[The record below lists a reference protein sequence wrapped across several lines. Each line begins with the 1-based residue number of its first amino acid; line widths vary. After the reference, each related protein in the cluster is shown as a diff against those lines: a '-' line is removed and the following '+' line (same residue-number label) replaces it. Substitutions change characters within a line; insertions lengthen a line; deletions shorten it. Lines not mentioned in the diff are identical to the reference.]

1 MNTQDKLLR
10 LEPLSSPISDLI
22 ASVGKGVA
30 QAQRDLDIAALETI
44 EQIYEGSDKTAAAL
58 KEIGYQP
65 TWYQIPEV
73 TAEIKLSMSI
83 EGEHN
88 KPRPTPIAKQPV
100 AAFYKK
106 PAITARATPVDANY
120 SNRFDYQVEASSKIS
135 FKIVPIPAPS
145 GVER

>member
-1 MNTQDKLLR
+1 MNTQDKLLK
-10 LEPLSSPISDLI
+10 LEPLSSPIGDLI

-30 QAQRDLDIAALETI
+30 QAQRDLDVAALETI
-44 EQIYEGSDKTAAAL
+44 DQIYNSSDKTAAAL

-73 TAEIKLSMSI
+73 TAELKLSMSI
-83 EGEHN
+83 EGEHKQP
-88 KPRPTPIAKQPV
+88 KPAAATAKPIAP
-100 AAFYKK
+100 FYKK

-120 SNRFDYQVEASSKIS
+120 SNRFDYKVEASSTIS